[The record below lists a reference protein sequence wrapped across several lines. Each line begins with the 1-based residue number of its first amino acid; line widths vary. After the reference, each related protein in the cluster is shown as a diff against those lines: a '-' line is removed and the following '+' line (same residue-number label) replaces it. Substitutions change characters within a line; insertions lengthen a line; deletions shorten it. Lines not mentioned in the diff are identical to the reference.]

1 MTPESGYIHINIHI
15 LSLLVR
21 SEIQRNERKIKNE
34 LKISSKWANVSSDK
48 KNIEDRMCVLSKI
61 ADTNKIPNLNDKKKS
76 SELVSQIT

>member
-1 MTPESGYIHINIHI
+1 MTPESGYIHTNIHI

-21 SEIQRNERKIKNE
+21 SEIQRNKRKIKNE
-34 LKISSKWANVSSDK
+34 LKISSKWANVSLDK
-48 KNIEDRMCVLSKI
+48 KNIDDRMCVLSKI